1 MNVLFADSFY
11 FLALLNPKDRAH
23 RHASQYT
30 GLASMRL
37 LTTEYVLL
45 EVADAFAAPPDRPR
59 FLNLVNML
67 NESPDATIISGSG
80 ELFARGVDLYRRRPD
95 KHWSLTDCLS
105 FVVMQDH
112 SIADALTGDQHFRQA
127 GFRPLLAL
135 A

>member
-1 MNVLFADSFY
+1 MTGTFADSFY

-23 RHASQYT
+23 RHALQFT
-30 GLASMRL
+30 TIASMCL

-45 EVADAFAAPPDRPR
+45 EVADAFAAPQDRPR
-59 FLNLVNML
+59 FLHLMQML
-67 NESPDATIISGSG
+67 RESPDAAVVPGSA

-95 KHWSLTDCLS
+95 KQWSLTDCLS
-105 FVVMQDH
+105 FVVMQDQG
-112 SIADALTGDQHFRQA
+112 ITDALTGDQHFRQA